1 MAVMQEAQRLRWV
14 RDQVAASTGRQL
26 SDAQWAEA
34 AGLRSPEALEAALR
48 DGHSAA
54 KRLIREHK
62 GFLVAL
68 TRKFTHQVQTL
79 TVQHMHTVLPQC
91 TLMQAGSPTPRLRA
105 FPKSRILQCTG
116 SMQSQQQSRVMSIT
130 LFWDDYILN
139 MGEHP

>member
-48 DGHSAA
+48 DGHIAA

-62 GFLVAL
+62 GCLVAL
-68 TRKFTHQVQTL
+68 TRKFTHQVQTV
-79 TVQHMHTVLPQC
+79 TVQHMYTVLPQC
-91 TLMQAGSPTPRLRA
+91 AHASRFSDSKITC
-105 FPKSRILQCTG
+105 FPKVQDLAMYREHPKSAAVQG
-116 SMQSQQQSRVMSIT
+116 HV
-130 LFWDDYILN
+130 DYIVL
-139 MGEHP
+139 E